1 MKTCAVVNVIESSIA
16 RDSNF
21 VLPIHCGPEIGVAST
36 KAFLGQILV
45 LYILSLKLSS
55 LRNEIKNKDYQ
66 EKIKDLKNL
75 PKLIEETLL
84 LDNDIQAIAS
94 TFNEAKGLR
103 PTLGKVRETLFNWL
117 GQDLYNKNCL
127 DLFAG
132 TGALGFEA
140 LSRNADSCTFIENNP
155 STFQKL
161 LENKKNL
168 NAENAIIK
176 KINADFFIKNN
187 AELFDIIFFDPPFVL
202 DNSVQLIDVI
212 RKFLKPKGVIYFET
226 NIRLPENFI
235 EIIKT
240 SRAGKVYFHLVHW
253 IDFFMIVI
261 YPGSF
266 DPFTLGH
273 ARLLQLHSNWLHT
286 NASSSF
292 VARAKS

>member
-1 MKTCAVVNVIESSIA
+1 MKDNNIKI
-16 RDSNF
+16 
-21 VLPIHCGPEIGVAST
+21 IGG
-36 KAFLGQILV
+36 KW
-45 LYILSLKLSS
+45 K
-55 LRNEIKNKDYQ
+55 RKN
-66 EKIKDLKNL
+66 I
-75 PKLIEETLL
+75 
-84 LDNDIQAIAS
+84 S
-94 TFNEAKGLR
+94 FNEAKGLR

-176 KINADFFIKNN
+176 KINADYFIKNN

-202 DNSVQLIDVI
+202 DNSIQLIDVI

-240 SRAGKVYFHLVHW
+240 SRAGKVYFHLVH
-253 IDFFMIVI
+253 
-261 YPGSF
+261 
-266 DPFTLGH
+266 
-273 ARLLQLHSNWLHT
+273 
-286 NASSSF
+286 
-292 VARAKS
+292 